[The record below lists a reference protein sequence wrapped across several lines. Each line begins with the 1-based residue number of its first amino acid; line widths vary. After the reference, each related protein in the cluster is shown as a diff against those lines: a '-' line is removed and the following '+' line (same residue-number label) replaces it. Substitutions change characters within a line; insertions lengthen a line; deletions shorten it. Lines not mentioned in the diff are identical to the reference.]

1 MATRQQLLPYPY
13 PRGTAVYKIF
23 GDAEYPGYVKHY
35 DPSSGHYRIWYADGD
50 NEEFDHHDV
59 YEHLAPTNNNVSRYP
74 SDNQYFPSKTLGPKF
89 SFPIDA
95 KRLRRS
101 KLQPFHI
108 IHTHSDRS
116 LHILGATG
124 NEYVVTFDR
133 TIECSCPDSN
143 RGCKHILFLLSLLG
157 KADDLS
163 HGNIT
168 VRPLLLAKQL
178 QYASCT
184 PTFQKHSLD
193 DFSNRICTSH
203 RHCQCHY
210 CASPLLGSLLICS
223 RCAAVNHTKCIRN
236 QQTPVTTCP
245 SCGRPYSPFHS
256 PEINGYRNFYDVL
269 DSFRYPVLSPLPSTK
284 RATTK
289 SNTITPL
296 PSPVP
301 THRIPNTSLVIT
313 NNTISASPQSPT
325 TPLGPSKMEV

>member
-23 GDAEYPGYVKHY
+23 GDAEYTGYAKHCG
-35 DPSSGHYRIWYADGD
+35 PSSGHCRAWHAGGG
-50 NEEFDHHDV
+50 NEEFDHRGA

-95 KRLRRS
+95 KRLRRP

-108 IHTHSDRS
+108 THTHSGRS
-116 LHILGATG
+116 LHMLGATG

-178 QYASCT
+178 QCASCT

-193 DFSNRICTSH
+193 DFSNRICAPH

-223 RCAAVNHTKCIRN
+223 RCAAANRAKCIRS
-236 QQTPVTTCP
+236 QQAPATACP
-245 SCGRPYSPFHS
+245 SCGRPCSPFHC
-256 PEINGYRNFYDVL
+256 
-269 DSFRYPVLSPLPSTK
+269 
-284 RATTK
+284 
-289 SNTITPL
+289 
-296 PSPVP
+296 
-301 THRIPNTSLVIT
+301 
-313 NNTISASPQSPT
+313 
-325 TPLGPSKMEV
+325 